1 MNILRNLFAKKAKSI
16 PTVPPKQIPESP
28 PEDFNAADV
37 LLDLAER
44 RDVDLVLRGLDAHLE
59 RVQEQDRE
67 PEALRLLS
75 WAEEELNLAQS
86 PQPAQYA
93 LLGNICQRLQPTQ
106 NADALQRALGFY
118 SVALTGY
125 EEARELEGTAVVLN
139 NMGLALLTLARTD
152 ARQYAEAIPVLEEAL
167 HFYENGEDWP
177 RRADICLSLGEAYA
191 GLEEPG
197 FDHYE
202 LGRECLERSRAL
214 YERCDDE
221 YGQAMAQGQLGD
233 VHVELAVQ
241 DGQISLEKA
250 VRHYRNALALFV
262 DLGEPLVVAR
272 YQERLGNA
280 YGSLGEEEHLR
291 KSLRAAQRAV
301 ELYEKHEQQAALA
314 RAGLGLARIH
324 LALVGCGAEDELLPG
339 FEQLRRTLGLFRDLK
354 DRSGRA
360 ACLLLLAQIYQ
371 YGESDR
377 QDADLRQAFD
387 CLTEALAIYRL
398 QGQDEAA
405 ALVQRQLHAL
415 EQPDA
420 YTG

>member
-1 MNILRNLFAKKAKSI
+1 MNLLRNLFAKKAKSI
-16 PTVPPKQIPESP
+16 PTITPKPIPEP
-28 PEDFNAADV
+28 HPEDFNAAGV

-59 RVQEQDRE
+59 RIQEQDRE

-93 LLGNICQRLQPTQ
+93 LLGNICQRLEPTQ
-106 NADALQRALGFY
+106 NADSLQRALGFY

-125 EEARELEGTAVVLN
+125 QEARELEGTAVVLN
-139 NMGLALLTLARTD
+139 NMGLALLALAGTD
-152 ARQYAEAIPVLEEAL
+152 ARQYAAAIPLLEEAL
-167 HFYENGEDWP
+167 YFYENGEDWP

-202 LGRECLERSRAL
+202 LGRDFLERSRAL

-221 YGQAMAQGQLGD
+221 HGQAMAQGQLGD
-233 VHVELAVQ
+233 VYVELAAQ
-241 DGQISLEKA
+241 DRQISLEKA

-272 YQERLGNA
+272 YQERLANA
-280 YGSLGEEEHLR
+280 YGGLGEEEHLR

-301 ELYEKHEQQAALA
+301 ELYEKHEQKMALA

-324 LALVGCGAEDELLPG
+324 LALVGFGAEDELLPG
-339 FEQLRRTLGLFRDLK
+339 FEQLRRALGLFRDLN

-360 ACLLLLAQIYQ
+360 ECLLQLAQIYQ

-398 QGQDEAA
+398 QGQDEAV

-415 EQPDA
+415 EQLNDQA
-420 YTG
+420 G